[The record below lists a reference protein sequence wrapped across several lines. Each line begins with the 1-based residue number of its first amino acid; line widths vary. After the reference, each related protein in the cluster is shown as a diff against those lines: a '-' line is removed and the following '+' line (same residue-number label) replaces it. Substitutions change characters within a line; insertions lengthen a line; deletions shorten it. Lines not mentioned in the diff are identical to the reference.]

1 MVLILDINDI
11 SFSYDG
17 KRQIFEDISFCVNQG
32 EIMSIIGKNGI
43 GKSTLIKCL
52 INLYS
57 VNSGT
62 VKIMDRDISS
72 MSAKSLAKI
81 IGYVPQGHQ
90 TVFPFTALDFVT
102 MGRSP
107 HLSFLDSPGEKD
119 FKIAE
124 KAIEKIGAE
133 YLIERPINEISGG
146 ERQML
151 MLARALA
158 QEAKVLIL
166 DEPTSHLDFGNQL
179 KVLCA
184 IEKLSKEGIAIVMS
198 THFPDHAF
206 MLSSKVA
213 IMQNKRFIAQGDA
226 GDVITRE
233 NLKEAYGI
241 DVSISHVKDAKRD
254 VCVPISF

>member
-1 MVLILDINDI
+1 LILDINEI

-17 KRQIFEDISFCVNQG
+17 NRQIFEDISFSVKKG

-52 INLYS
+52 INLYP
-57 VNSGT
+57 VNTGFI
-62 VKIMDRDISS
+62 KIMGQDIRS
-72 MSAKSLAKI
+72 MSAKSLARI

-119 FKIAE
+119 VRIAE
-124 KAIEKIGAE
+124 EAINKIGAE
-133 YLIERPINEISGG
+133 YLKDRPINEISGG

-166 DEPTSHLDFGNQL
+166 DEPTSHLDFGNQH

-206 MLSSKVA
+206 MLSSQVA
-213 IMQNKRFIAQGDA
+213 IMQDKKFIAQGDA
-226 GDVITRE
+226 DDVITRQ
-233 NLKEAYGI
+233 NLKDAYGI
-241 DVSISHVKDAKRD
+241 DVAISHVGDAGRN
-254 VCVPISF
+254 VCVPLSF